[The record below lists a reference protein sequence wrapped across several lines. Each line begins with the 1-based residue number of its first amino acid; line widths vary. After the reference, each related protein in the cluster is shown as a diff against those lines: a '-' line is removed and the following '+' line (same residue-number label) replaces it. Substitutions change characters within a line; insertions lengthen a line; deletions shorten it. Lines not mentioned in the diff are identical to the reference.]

1 MSTEFA
7 LNYSDEA
14 LLSRVLFLA
23 SPTTLSVFVEDAEKE
38 YEYEELFEKIFPT
51 ELKIDCIFP
60 TGGKLK
66 LEKAFSLFGSSS
78 EYGKTF
84 FIADG
89 DFDVALNKSMIVADN
104 FIYLKRYNIESYL
117 LNEDAVLKYMRP
129 RLQKNIHETR
139 DIIKYNDWIEVLS
152 PFYNKLFALHY
163 VVQMYAS
170 EIENVG
176 RNPARFLNNKGYP
189 NENQFDA
196 YINEIKTIIP
206 DVAKKLDLALQKL
219 IDTYGSDTSAFVCGK
234 YYIHALK
241 LLLNTKL
248 SKKINEDEVK
258 AFLIT
263 GIDIAPLSY
272 VKECLLNY
280 ITSQ

>member
-1 MSTEFA
+1 MNTEFE
-7 LNYSDEA
+7 LNFSEEG
-14 LLSRVLFLA
+14 LLSCVLFLT
-23 SPTTLSVFVEDAEKE
+23 SSTSLTIFVEDANKE
-38 YEYEELFEKIFPT
+38 YEYEALFEKVFPS

-60 TGGKLK
+60 TGGKRK
-66 LEKAFSLFGSSS
+66 LEEAFSLFGNSP

-89 DFDVALNKSMIVADN
+89 DFDIALGKPMIVASN

-117 LNEDAVLKYMRP
+117 LNEDAILKYMRP
-129 RLQKNIHETR
+129 RLQKNLQETKR
-139 DIIKYNDWIEVLS
+139 IIKYQDWIDSLS
-152 PFYNKLFALHY
+152 PFFNKLFALHY
-163 VVQMYAS
+163 VVQVNAP

-176 RNPARFLNNKGYP
+176 RNPARFLNINGYP

-196 YINEIKTIIP
+196 YVNEVKSVIP
-206 DVAKKLDLALQKL
+206 DVSQKLSLALPKL
-219 IDTYGSDTSAFVCGK
+219 IDTYGLDISAFVCGK
-234 YYIHALK
+234 YYVHALK
-241 LLLNTKL
+241 SLLNTKL

-263 GIDIAPLSY
+263 SIDATPLSY

-280 ITSQ
+280 IAS